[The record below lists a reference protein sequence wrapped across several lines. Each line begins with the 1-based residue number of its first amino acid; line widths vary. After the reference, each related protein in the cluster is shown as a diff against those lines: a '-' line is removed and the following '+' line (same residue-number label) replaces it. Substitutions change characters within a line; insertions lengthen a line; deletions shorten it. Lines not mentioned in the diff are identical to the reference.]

1 MAKLKP
7 CPFCGKKAIL
17 AKYQEFDGGN
27 AYQVYCPDEVI
38 RVHTKWFHTEKEAIE
53 VWNRRADND

>member
-1 MAKLKP
+1 MALAKLKP
-7 CPFCGKKAIL
+7 WPFCGKKAIL

-38 RVHTKWFHTEKEAIE
+38 RVHTEKEAIE